1 MKQKR
6 LFLQWAVAANLIVVG
21 SVYAHRVGWFDLL
34 YEGDATKLSFVILAI
49 FALATLAV
57 GRLCWQA
64 SRHLENGFGQ
74 DSKTGE
80 AFVKTMNSR
89 LDDGA
94 TAVQTCTGLGML
106 GTVIGIIM
114 AFPDGG
120 FSAIVSGDAAA
131 MAPVLDQLTGGFSTA
146 FLTTAAGLICAILLD
161 VQLRLLARE
170 IEVKP

>member
-1 MKQKR
+1 MKEKK
-6 LFLQWAVAANLIVVG
+6 LFLEWTAMASLIVVG
-21 SVYAHRVGWFDLL
+21 AIFAHRFGWFKLL
-34 YEGDATKLSFVILAI
+34 YGGDATKLSFLILVI
-49 FALATLAV
+49 FAIATLV
-57 GRLCWQA
+57 IGRLCWQA
-64 SRHLENGFGQ
+64 SRFLDSGFSQ

-80 AFVKTMNSR
+80 AFVRTMNSR

-94 TAVQTCTGLGML
+94 TAAQTCTGLGML

-120 FSAIVSGDAAA
+120 FSAIISGDAAA

-146 FLTTAAGLICAILLD
+146 FLTTATGLISAILLD
-161 VQLRLLARE
+161 VQLRILARK